1 VIPSPIRLVVPLLLV
16 IPAACVPK
24 SAAVSSSPT
33 ASAPGTRAPA
43 APSDAQAVAVGDA
56 GTDATAPAQRL
67 AMGPEG
73 WRTTPAEDHGFY
85 PVVDGLCSELEAV
98 RVGKDVIVYYGG
110 GGNPM
115 YADQGGLR
123 LGAASFVA
131 LRETGLE
138 NIGAP
143 PIASPMGLAGAS
155 ADDFWIADSTG
166 SRSSESATIHRRVGG
181 KWKAYGRDQTN
192 LHAWLDGGVIGSLGW
207 ATSNGDLWVEGSST
221 KPPAAITANLWFPS
235 LAAFPSGDVLVIGSG
250 NPDGSGPGGPLVARH
265 WAPGGKVREL
275 PLDKLLPKV
284 GDETRADVYEVAP
297 DEVYVSRAGALVRW
311 DGKDFRK
318 LGKTSKG
325 ANIVR
330 LNRAGSDDVWVTTSG
345 ATLEHITAAGATP
358 VATPESIASMDGFQ
372 YGSAWA
378 VGRSGKL
385 YRRDGEAW
393 TAVPLPS
400 PVFTSGGVLKAKRV
414 RALAKDD
421 VVFIGKY
428 WEKGPFW
435 KDQELHTVLFRT
447 RPTQET
453 LRCNEPDPE
462 NNNTHLGQGFQSW
475 PPMATAECKTPF
487 AVLARR
493 SNAAKGT
500 KPDDWPRIRSALKSH
515 TELGDVSL
523 VDFVSGDR
531 TFVGVKTKDLEGAKK
546 LVELVAKRERLRPEI
561 VCGDPTAVRTLPLDL
576 ATGNVVGK

>member
-1 VIPSPIRLVVPLLLV
+1 MTPSSIRSALPLLLV
-16 IPAACVPK
+16 LPAACVPK
-24 SAAVSSSPT
+24 STAVTSSPSASPS
-33 ASAPGTRAPA
+33 ASATNVPPVRDAEAA
-43 APSDAQAVAVGDA
+43 APGDA
-56 GTDATAPAQRL
+56 SAPAQRL
-67 AMGPEG
+67 AGGPEG
-73 WRTTPAEDHGFY
+73 WRTTPSDDHGFY

-131 LRETGLE
+131 LRERGLE

-143 PIASPMGLAGAS
+143 AIASPMGVAGAS

-192 LHAWLDGGVIGSLGW
+192 LHAWLDGGVIGSLGF
-207 ATSNGDLWVEGSST
+207 ATSYGDLWVEGSTT
-221 KPPAAITANLWFPS
+221 KPPAAITVNLWFPS
-235 LAAFPSGDVLVIGSG
+235 LAAFPSGDVLVVGSES
-250 NPDGSGPGGPLVARH
+250 PDGPGPGGPLVARH
-265 WAPGGKVREL
+265 WAPGGKVRQFA
-275 PLDKLLPKV
+275 LDKMLPAV
-284 GDETRADVYEVAP
+284 GDETRADVHEVAP
-297 DEVYVSRAGALVRW
+297 DEVYVSRGATLARW
-311 DGKDFRK
+311 DGKDFRR

-325 ANIVR
+325 ARIERVH
-330 LNRAGSDDVWVTTSG
+330 RAASDDLWVSTAGG
-345 ATLEHITAAGATP
+345 ALEHMTAAGSTP
-358 VATPESIASMDGFQ
+358 AVTPEPFVSLDGFQ

-385 YRRDGEAW
+385 YRRDGDAW
-393 TAVPLPS
+393 NTVSLPK
-400 PVFTSGGVLKAKRV
+400 PVFSSGGVLKAKRV
-414 RALAKDD
+414 RSLDKDD
-421 VVFIGKY
+421 VVLIGKY

-447 RPTQET
+447 RRTDET

-475 PPMATAECKTPF
+475 PPMASPECKTPF

-500 KPDDWPRIRSALKSH
+500 KPDDWPRIRKALKGH
-515 TELGDVSL
+515 TELGDVAL

-531 TFVGVKTKDLEGAKK
+531 TFVGAKAKDLDGAKK
-546 LVELVAKRERLRPEI
+546 LVELVAKGDRLRPEI
-561 VCGDPTAVRTLPLDL
+561 VCGDPAPVRTLPLDL
-576 ATGNVVGK
+576 ATGSVVAK

>member
-1 VIPSPIRLVVPLLLV
+1 MIPSALRRSLVLLVVL
-16 IPAACVPK
+16 PASCVPK
-24 SAAVSSSPT
+24 SAAVSSSQT
-33 ASAPGTRAPA
+33 ASPSGTVAPLLPPPDA
-43 APSDAQAVAVGDA
+43 AATGSAGAADAAV
-56 GTDATAPAQRL
+56 PAQHVTL
-67 AMGPEG
+67 GSEG

-123 LGAASFVA
+123 LGAASFIA

-138 NIGAP
+138 SIGAP
-143 PIASPMGLAGAS
+143 AIASPMGVAGAS

-166 SRSSESATIHRRVGG
+166 SRSSEGATIHRRSGG

-192 LHAWLDGGVIGSLGW
+192 LHAWLDGGVIGSLGF
-207 ATSNGDLWVEGSST
+207 ATAYGDLWVEGSST
-221 KPPAAITANLWFPS
+221 KPPAAMTQNMWFPS
-235 LAAFPSGDVLVIGSG
+235 LAAFPSGDVLVVGGLNADG
-250 NPDGSGPGGPLVARH
+250 NGPGGPLIARH
-265 WAPGGKVREL
+265 WAPGGKVRQLALE
-275 PLDKLLPKV
+275 KLLPPV

-297 DEVYVSRAGALVRW
+297 DEVYVSRAGVVARW
-311 DGKDFRK
+311 DGKDFRR
-318 LGKTSKG
+318 LGKISKG
-325 ANIVR
+325 ARVER
-330 LNRAGSDDVWVTTSG
+330 LHRAASDDLWVTTAGG
-345 ATLEHITAAGATP
+345 ALEHLTAAGSTPATI
-358 VATPESIASMDGFQ
+358 PEPFASIDGFQ
-372 YGSAWA
+372 FGSAWA

-385 YRRDGEAW
+385 YRRDGETW
-393 TAVPLPS
+393 NEVPLPK
-400 PVFTSGGVLKAKRV
+400 PVFTSGGTLKAKRV

-421 VVFIGKY
+421 LVFIGKY

-435 KDQELHTVLFRT
+435 RDQELHTVLFRT
-447 RPTQET
+447 RPTHET

-475 PPMATAECKTPF
+475 PPMATAACKTPF

-500 KPDDWPRIRSALKSH
+500 KPDDWPRLRAALKSH
-515 TELGDVSL
+515 TELGDVAL

-531 TFVGVKTKDLEGAKK
+531 TFVGVKAKDLDSAKK

-561 VCGDPTAVRTLPLDL
+561 VCGDPAAVRTLPLDL
-576 ATGNVVGK
+576 ATGNVVAK